1 MARAVV
7 VSLALVL
14 GVVGCGRTYQFE
26 LDVAVTSAVDG
37 SPIEGVAIHRNMWG
51 EKTDPKT
58 AETILHTD
66 AAGRAAETF
75 TVSDIAFSAGKPT
88 WYLRVS
94 REGFEPEIIEIKPAK
109 VPTENRTRLDVPIQL
124 RPAKR

>member
-7 VSLALVL
+7 VSLVL
-14 GVVGCGRTYQFE
+14 MFGVVGCSRSYQFE
-26 LDVAVTSAVDG
+26 LDVAVTNAVDG
-37 SPIEGVAIHRNMWG
+37 SPIEGAAIHRNMWG

-58 AETILHTD
+58 AETIFHTD
-66 AAGRAAETF
+66 ATGRAAETF
-75 TVSDIAFSAGKPT
+75 TVSDTAFSAGKPT

-94 REGFEPEIIEIKPAK
+94 REGFEPEIVEIKPAK